1 MTMIR
6 QQFDNV
12 QDEDDIQQQSESS
25 FHGHFSENQGV
36 FSIFLDLIEDIRS
49 KMSNSKSSSACN
61 CYVKSSKQLASYTIK
76 SALPSDTVDTE
87 DLPDVREVQ
96 DYL

>member
-6 QQFDNV
+6 QQFDEKPV
-12 QDEDDIQQQSESS
+12 QEHEIQQQSESS

-49 KMSNSKSSSACN
+49 KMSNSKSSACN

-87 DLPDVREVQ
+87 DLPDV
-96 DYL
+96 